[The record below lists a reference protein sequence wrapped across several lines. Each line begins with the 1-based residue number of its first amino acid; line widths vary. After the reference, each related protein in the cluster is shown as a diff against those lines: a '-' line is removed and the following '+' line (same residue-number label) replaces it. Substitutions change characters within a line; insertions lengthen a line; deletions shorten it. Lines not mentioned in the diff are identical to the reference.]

1 MKYLI
6 IIMCLIPTIILGA
19 PNMSFYGDIQRWW
32 VGTVE
37 EGSAGSDPNNLGRC
51 RVRIDGIHGSDIS
64 LNDLPYAQTIL
75 PCTGGGTSGIGE
87 NPQLL
92 PGAQVTGFFLD
103 GMMSQLPVIYGYLP
117 HIGIPTIAQTKTI
130 DSAKK
135 VILSQRTS
143 SGSLPLERNQIVTS
157 PNYVPRSRDIDNI
170 SQIWNFFSDKSSAAE
185 RPLAYKSHHIAG
197 IIGNLIHE
205 SGSNKNLTIST
216 TVISGVEGENS
227 QGIAQWNPATGRLQ
241 KLQKYARERGIDAF
255 DLLTQCAFIDHELRT
270 YKFLNRGFFNTT
282 TVEQAA
288 MHFMRYYL
296 RPTWCKTGSVKAG
309 TCVSFGTTTR
319 FPSSQGGEFPG
330 GVNQIRA
337 GEEGRLEVAI
347 RIYEKYTQVINT
359 GPR

>member
-1 MKYLI
+1 
-6 IIMCLIPTIILGA
+6 
-19 PNMSFYGDIQRWW
+19 MSFYGDTQRWW

-103 GMMSQLPVIYGYLP
+103 GAMSQLPVIYGYLP

-130 DSAKK
+130 DAAKK
-135 VILSQRTS
+135 VISSQRTA
-143 SGSLPLERNQIVTS
+143 SGSLPLERKEFATAANH
-157 PNYVPRSRDIDNI
+157 VPRSRDTDNI

-185 RPLAYKSHHIAG
+185 RPVTYKSHHIAG

-216 TVISGVEGENS
+216 TVISGIAGEDS
-227 QGIAQWNPATGRLQ
+227 QGIAQWNPASGRLQ
-241 KLQKYARERGIDAF
+241 KLQEYARGRGQF
-255 DLLTQCAFIDHELRT
+255 GSSYTDLLVQCEFIDYELRIF
-270 YKFLNRGFFNTT
+270 KFLNKGFFDTT
-282 TVEQAA
+282 TVEQAT

-296 RPTWCKTGSVKAG
+296 RPTWCKTGNVKEG

-319 FPSSQGGEFPG
+319 FTSAQGGEFPG

-347 RIYEKYTQVINT
+347 RIYEKYTQAINT
-359 GPR
+359 GLR